1 MRTLLIA
8 GTLVLGLLPLSAPAE
23 EPPAAPAPAA
33 AGTSDPAALTL
44 LDRAIARQGPQEF
57 SLPGAIKDL
66 TVRISARVWNYD
78 KQPPQMISLGVN
90 RFLTLDPERFRSE
103 WKTSADTQVQGFD
116 GQRYWYADGE
126 TNRFLFGDETARD
139 RQEIRDEI
147 DETRHL
153 LKLFFL
159 ANLKAEGTV
168 FSFDPDETIE
178 VFEQKIPCRVIRR
191 TSVKPGSA
199 DPTLLLYIDA
209 ETATLRKASALA
221 SRPGEKTITFLL
233 RYDEEV
239 QPRVKGVL
247 FPYKIEIWDQPFDA
261 PRGRIAV
268 SATLEAEGGVEFNT
282 SLDAT
287 IFRRPAPK

>member
-1 MRTLLIA
+1 MRILLLA
-8 GTLVLGLLPLSAPAE
+8 GILVASLLPLPVPAE
-23 EPPAAPAPAA
+23 EPPPDAPAKPPA
-33 AGTSDPAALTL
+33 SDPAAVAL
-44 LDRAIARQGPQEF
+44 LDRAIAAQGPAEYAI
-57 SLPGAIKDL
+57 PGAIKDL

-78 KQPPQMISLGVN
+78 KQPPQMVALGVN

-116 GQRYWYADGE
+116 GQRYWYMDSE
-126 TNRFLFGDETARD
+126 TNRFLLGDETARD

-159 ANLKAEGTV
+159 ANLKVEGAI
-168 FSFDPDETIE
+168 FDLAPDETIE
-178 VFEQKIPCRVIRR
+178 VFEQEIPCKVVRR
-191 TSVKPGSA
+191 TNSMPTA
-199 DPTLLLYIDA
+199 TDPVLLLHIDA

-247 FPYKIEIWDQPFDA
+247 FPYRIEIWDQPFDA

-268 SATLEAEGGVEFNT
+268 SATLEADGGVDFN
-282 SLDAT
+282 SGLDPA